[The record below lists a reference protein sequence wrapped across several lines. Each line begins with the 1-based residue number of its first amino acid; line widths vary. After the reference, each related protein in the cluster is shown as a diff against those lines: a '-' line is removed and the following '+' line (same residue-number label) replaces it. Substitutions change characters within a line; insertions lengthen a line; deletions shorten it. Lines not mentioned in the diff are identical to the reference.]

1 MKRAIYYKY
10 VANETGNMRINP
22 VDHKLTVL
30 VVIEDNP
37 YALMKAIGN
46 WCWLHLKENEVYNSM
61 PVTQER
67 SEAVSKLMEMTEY
80 LPKADVK
87 WYVGTFPWDDEHVRT
102 PVSPSIEN
110 DMVVLTESE
119 GGDIETDKITTY
131 TVPNTSYVEY
141 HKEPDGR
148 INVFASCPHC
158 GFHNDYYVMPEFIS
172 GTFMCLCGKR
182 FNVPK

>member
-10 VANETGNMRINP
+10 VANETGNMRIDP
-22 VDHKLTVL
+22 VDHRLTVF
-30 VVIEDNP
+30 VVIERHT
-37 YALMKAIGN
+37 YALIKALGN
-46 WCWLHLKENEVYNSM
+46 WCWLRLKENEVYNSM
-61 PVTQER
+61 PVTQKK
-67 SEAVSKLMEMTEY
+67 SEAVSKLMGMTEY

-87 WYVGTFPWDDEHVRT
+87 WYVGALSWGDEHVRT
-102 PVSPSIEN
+102 PVNPSIEN
-110 DMVVLTESE
+110 DMVVLTKRE
-119 GGDIETDKITTY
+119 GGNIYY
-131 TVPNTSYVEY
+131 TVPNTSHVEY

-148 INVFASCPHC
+148 INVFARCPHC